1 MRGGGVEYINFSRRL
16 KMGTF
21 FLVVF
26 CILIFPLILRF
37 LAINIQVAAIERASG
52 EIGCATLI
60 LIAIVVSILIAIFV

>member
-1 MRGGGVEYINFSRRL
+1 
-16 KMGTF
+16 MGTF

-60 LIAIVVSILIAIFV
+60 LIAIVV

>member
-1 MRGGGVEYINFSRRL
+1 MRGGVEYINFSRRL

>member
-1 MRGGGVEYINFSRRL
+1 
-16 KMGTF
+16 MGTF